1 MQVSEREMVRG
12 EYPVPEEG
20 KKEDDMEEIIAEASN
35 PDNDPDNL
43 LEEIIAEASNP
54 DNVNEEMDC
63 AEDEEHPDDI
73 RCLEED
79 VYSDIG
85 IKALEDEL
93 DHLETALDH
102 LEKKNDDI
110 HAELIEL
117 LQSNREARKQFQE
130 SLQNENQQS
139 Q

>member
-12 EYPVPEEG
+12 EYPLPEQG
-20 KKEDDMEEIIAEASN
+20 KKEEDVEETV
-35 PDNDPDNL
+35 
-43 LEEIIAEASNP
+43 EENNP

-85 IKALEDEL
+85 E
-93 DHLETALDH
+93 
-102 LEKKNDDI
+102 
-110 HAELIEL
+110 
-117 LQSNREARKQFQE
+117 
-130 SLQNENQQS
+130 
-139 Q
+139 